1 MNVRERI
8 LLLKLLKKQGNN
20 PYYFQKLGIDIQINK
35 IRDNKST
42 KNLLSKGRVKWVIL
56 VQKQY

>member
-42 KNLLSKGRVKWVIL
+42 KNLLSKGRVK
-56 VQKQY
+56 